1 MPIHTNATVIWL
13 RDTRAHVLRSLSS
26 WFCYL
31 RTMMKHSLKVDVAWL
46 AWAAGGEGEDACP
59 KADSPHPLAVR
70 EQLLS

>member
-46 AWAAGGEGEDACP
+46 AWAAGGEGRVRSGA
-59 KADSPHPLAVR
+59 AHPP
-70 EQLLS
+70 